1 MAKKAS
7 QKPESG
13 LRFVFLCY
21 GLLMLYLLFI
31 RGRHAVDGVPYLD
44 QVREN
49 YNLMPFHT
57 IGNYWHIL
65 TNKAYYLAKWGY
77 EQYLQQVQV
86 GVVNLVGNVVMFIPL
101 GYFIPRVGKKCRRF
115 FRCML
120 LVAVLILAVELL
132 QLVTLLG
139 SCDIDDLLLNILG
152 AAMGYI
158 LWKKRKRN

>member
-7 QKPESG
+7 QKPEPM
-13 LRFVFLCY
+13 LRFAFLCY

-65 TNKAYYLAKWGY
+65 ANKEYYLAKWSY
-77 EQYLQQVQV
+77 EQYLQQVQ
-86 GVVNLVGNVVMFIPL
+86 GSVVNLVGNVIMFIPL
-101 GYFIPRVGKKCRRF
+101 GYFIPRVGQKYRRF

-120 LVAVLILAVELL
+120 LVLVLILAVELL
-132 QLVTLLG
+132 QLITLLG

-158 LWKKRKRN
+158 LWKLRKK

>member
-1 MAKKAS
+1 MAKKAN
-7 QKPESG
+7 QKPEPV
-13 LRFVFLCY
+13 LRFAFLCY

-65 TNKAYYLAKWGY
+65 TNKAYYLAKWSYG
-77 EQYLQQVQV
+77 QYLEQVCHS
-86 GVVNLVGNVVMFIPL
+86 VVNLVGNVVMFVPL
-101 GYFIPRVGKKCRRF
+101 GYFIPRVGTKYRRF
-115 FRCML
+115 FRCMGLVL
-120 LVAVLILAVELL
+120 LLILAVEIL

-152 AAMGYI
+152 AAMGYV
-158 LWKKRKRN
+158 LWKMRKRK

>member
-7 QKPESG
+7 QKPEPG

-65 TNKAYYLAKWGY
+65 TNKAYYLAKWSYG
-77 EQYLQQVQV
+77 QYLEQVCHS
-86 GVVNLVGNVVMFIPL
+86 VVNLVGNVVMFVPL
-101 GYFIPRVGKKCRRF
+101 GYFIPRVGTKYRRF
-115 FRCML
+115 FRCMG
-120 LVAVLILAVELL
+120 LVFLLILAVEIL

-158 LWKKRKRN
+158 LWKKRKRK